1 MTSRLLK
8 PRHILCRL
16 PHNCGDGLSSTDE
29 RSVGRQPRRH
39 HRHSSERSL
48 RYSLFSSFN
57 LLLLLED
64 EASLSTIHGYPSFR
78 NAIEDPTAFARGELV
93 VVFSLAADG
102 YRPKRVSKYFVDA
115 FSDGSCR
122 GQWWPGYL
130 LCDSLSKKERDRLEN
145 FVVTCIVSTRGQLK
159 ERQLDY
165 LLIQARRTIDEINSS
180 GLRLV
185 DGSGREWSLRV
196 KIANAVLD
204 LDVSLRVTRKR

>member
-1 MTSRLLK
+1 M
-8 PRHILCRL
+8 
-16 PHNCGDGLSSTDE
+16 
-29 RSVGRQPRRH
+29 
-39 HRHSSERSL
+39 
-48 RYSLFSSFN
+48 
-57 LLLLLED
+57 
-64 EASLSTIHGYPSFR
+64 
-78 NAIEDPTAFARGELV
+78 
-93 VVFSLAADG
+93 
-102 YRPKRVSKYFVDA
+102 SKYVVDA

-204 LDVSLRVTRKR
+204 LDVSLRVTRER